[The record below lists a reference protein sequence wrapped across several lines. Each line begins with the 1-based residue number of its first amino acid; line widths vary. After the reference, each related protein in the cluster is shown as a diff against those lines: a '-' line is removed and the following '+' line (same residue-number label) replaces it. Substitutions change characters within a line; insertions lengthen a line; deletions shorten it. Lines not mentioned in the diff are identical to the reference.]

1 MLASWSNNVQK
12 EETNSMNSIDVNL
25 DELFLPANKISLK
38 SVIVQKQTS
47 KNGLTDIFTE
57 SWM

>member
-1 MLASWSNNVQK
+1 
-12 EETNSMNSIDVNL
+12 MNSIDVNL